1 MSKFSEL
8 MSKPLQ
14 SSLDSADAYT
24 LEGFDCE
31 GGSVCDPADPFC
43 TDPNPAAAVEPP
55 VTSPVAGDATVK
67 AMTSSDTEMQEPPP
81 LSPEQDQHVDDVMTA
96 VLTPMLLKESMTD
109 GEFEE
114 FVNSEDFDTMI
125 NEGFM
130 TERTIVK
137 FDKNARKAQLKE
149 VAVRACAME
158 HHDPLWKKLN
168 LVYKMERVL
177 KAKLRVKYNNQANRK
192 VKDYLKRARQSK
204 SGILSKIANKFFHKK
219 K

>member
-24 LEGFDCE
+24 LEGFDCAE
-31 GGSVCDPADPFC
+31 GDACDPADPFC
-43 TDPNPAAAVEPP
+43 TDPTPVAAVEPP
-55 VTSPVAGDATVK
+55 VASPIAGDATVK
-67 AMTSSDTEMQEPPP
+67 ALTSSDTEMQEPPP

-96 VLTPMLLKESMTD
+96 VLTPMLLKESMTEE
-109 GEFEE
+109 EFEE
-114 FVNSEDFDTMI
+114 FVNSDDFDMLV

-168 LVYKMERVL
+168 LVYKLERTL

-192 VKDYLKRARQSK
+192 VKEYLRRARKSK
-204 SGILSKIANKFFHKK
+204 SGILAKIADKFFHKK

>member
-14 SSLDSADAYT
+14 SALDSADAYT
-24 LEGFDCE
+24 LEGFDAD
-31 GGSVCDPADPFC
+31 GSICDPADPFC
-43 TDPNPAAAVEPP
+43 TDPTAASIEPP

-81 LSPEQDQHVDDVMTA
+81 LSPEQSQHVDDVMTA

-109 GEFEE
+109 EEFEE
-114 FVNSEDFDTMI
+114 FVNSEEFDTLV

-158 HHDPLWKKLN
+158 HRDPLWKKLN
-168 LVYKMERVL
+168 LAYKMERIL
-177 KAKLRVKYNNQANRK
+177 KAKLRVKYNNQANMK
-192 VKDYLKRARQSK
+192 VKEYLKRARMSK
-204 SGILSKIANKFFHKK
+204 SGLLSKLANKFFKK
-219 K
+219 KKK